1 MAALTN
7 QQHDPTPYS
16 PSPGTGQRAL
26 TTATPP
32 RPLTVG
38 ATLAA
43 VLAFLG
49 LTLVGL
55 ALVGAAPAG
64 AAQVPVMGAD
74 TARRLPGP
82 PSGYT
87 VPVDGRLRGD
97 GFTATITGV
106 ATGPGT
112 ATLRARPGQR
122 LWAWGVTV
130 TRGHPASG
138 GAPVTVSVTVTA
150 GSDMTPVPLPS
161 TTTGSGVSWFLV
173 SVPATAPDVTVTLS
187 ADESSAVFSLS
198 KMVREDPQPTASYRD
213 PTSWET
219 TVTDPQ
225 TVTLPA
231 SFVDDQGFS
240 FPVDPEPIMF
250 TSATLSYWA
259 PDQPGHTA
267 TTTDQAWLVVHL
279 SSGGNDPN
287 VAFADDA
294 TLPATD
300 LALTVPGQAPVPAT
314 DFPGPTI
321 PPDSSAA
328 ITPDI
333 FGGDTYA
340 FQVPATITT
349 ATLAV
354 TPGSYPA
361 DATDTGIATFP
372 LTLPAPVTPTPP
384 PGASTRP
391 GRLTALPAGTTPN
404 TSRAGSGTKKTASP
418 PLTQPNGTSHTG
430 LIAALIA
437 VVVVLAAGSVLVARR
452 RRTPTLAATG
462 APPGATAFRSPTPTP
477 APAPADPVS
486 PPAPAEKT
494 DPSPTGGPPEPDHR
508 RVDDHDAD
516 DHTTADRGADDQSAD
531 DQSADDQSADVP
543 ASVTPAS
550 VTPASVT
557 PATVDPAT
565 VDVAGE
571 RQGPVIPVIPARPVL
586 VLPDPVTPAVPVPS
600 VRVLGHVRVD
610 GFVDLPAQGP
620 LVDLL
625 IFLALHPG
633 RAFLNDTLRGRLAEG
648 DEAEVSEQTMQSYVS
663 RLRRHLPAGADLVYS
678 RSGYRLAGVTTDLTV
693 FDDLAATTPA
703 PATTPGGAH
712 GADGDADLEAI
723 ASVSAALAL
732 VEGEPFETGHAPRWV
747 TDENFRSDIQK
758 KTAAAARRLDTLTS
772 PFGAYDRAL
781 WGYHQAIIADPD
793 DQALAADALTT
804 AHRHLRPG
812 TLVHEWDQTLERL
825 AAAGQKP
832 SADLG
837 AHYQR
842 LRQHSPA

>member
-1 MAALTN
+1 MIWCVRAARARGTATLTN
-7 QQHDPTPYS
+7 QQHDPTPNS
-16 PSPGTGQRAL
+16 PSPATAQRAP

-38 ATLAA
+38 VTLAA
-43 VLAFLG
+43 VLALLG
-49 LTLVGL
+49 LT
-55 ALVGAAPAG
+55 LVGAAPAG

-82 PSGYT
+82 PSGYA
-87 VPVDGRLRGD
+87 VAVDGRLRGD

-130 TRGHPASG
+130 TRGKPATG
-138 GAPVTVSVTVTA
+138 GAPVTVSMTVTA
-150 GSDMTPVPLPS
+150 GSDTTPVPLPAPS
-161 TTTGSGVSWFLV
+161 SSTGSGVSWFLA

-198 KMVREDPQPTASYRD
+198 KMAREDPQPAASYRD

-240 FPVDPEPIMF
+240 FPVNPEPITF

-279 SSGGNDPN
+279 NSGGNDPN

-294 TLPATD
+294 TLPGTD
-300 LALTVPGQAPVPAT
+300 LTLTVPGQAPVSAT

-321 PPDSSAA
+321 DPNSSAA

-361 DATDTGIATFP
+361 DGSDIGTATDTGIATFP
-372 LTLPAPVTPTPP
+372 LTLPTPVTPTPP
-384 PGASTRP
+384 AGASTRP
-391 GRLTALPAGTTPN
+391 GRLTALPAGTTPE
-404 TSRAGSGTKKTASP
+404 TGRAGSGNQKTASP
-418 PLTQPNGTSHTG
+418 PITQPNGTSHAG

-462 APPGATAFRSPTPTP
+462 APPGATAFRSPMPT
-477 APAPADPVS
+477 PAPADPVS

-494 DPSPTGGPPEPDHR
+494 DPSPTGGPAEPDDR
-508 RVDDHDAD
+508 RVDDH
-516 DHTTADRGADDQSAD
+516 GADDQSAD
-531 DQSADDQSADVP
+531 PS
-543 ASVTPAS
+543 
-550 VTPASVT
+550 
-557 PATVDPAT
+557 ATVDPAT
-565 VDVAGE
+565 VDVPGE
-571 RQGPVIPVIPARPVL
+571 RQGPVIPARPVL
-586 VLPDPVTPAVPVPS
+586 VLPDPVTPPVPVPS

-625 IFLALHPG
+625 TFLALHPG

-663 RLRRHLPAGADLVYS
+663 RLRRHLPPGAELVYS
-678 RSGYRLAGVTTDLTV
+678 RSGYRLVGVTTDLTV
-693 FDDLAATTPA
+693 FDDLTATTPA
-703 PATTPGGAH
+703 TTVTPG

-732 VEGEPFETGHAPRWV
+732 VEGEPFETGQAPRWI
-747 TDENFRSDIQK
+747 TDENFRSDTQK

-772 PFGAYDRAL
+772 PCGAYDRAL
-781 WGYHQAIIADPD
+781 WGYHQALIADPD
-793 DQALAADALTT
+793 DQALAADALIV
-804 AHRHLRPG
+804 AHRHPRPG
-812 TLVHEWDQTLERL
+812 TLAHEWDETIERL

-832 SADLG
+832 SADLVG
-837 AHYQR
+837 HYER
-842 LRQHSPA
+842 LRRHPPA

>member
-1 MAALTN
+1 MATLTT
-7 QQHDPTPYS
+7 QKHHPTPNR
-16 PSPGTGQRAL
+16 PSPVAGQRAL
-26 TTATPP
+26 PPATPV
-32 RPLTVG
+32 RPLTARV
-38 ATLAA
+38 TLAAFAA
-43 VLAFLG
+43 VLALLG
-49 LTLVGL
+49 PL
-55 ALVGAAPAG
+55 LVGAAPAG

-82 PSGYT
+82 PSGYA

-112 ATLRARPGQR
+112 ATLRARSGQR

-130 TRGHPASG
+130 TGGKPATG
-138 GAPVTVSVTVTA
+138 GAPVTVSMTVTA
-150 GSDMTPVPLPS
+150 GSDTTPVPLPAPS
-161 TTTGSGVSWFLV
+161 SSTGSGGSWFLA
-173 SVPATAPDVTVTLS
+173 SVPATATDVTVTLS

-198 KMVREDPQPTASYRD
+198 KMAREDPQPAASYRD

-267 TTTDQAWLVVHL
+267 TNPDQAWLVVHL
-279 SSGGNDPN
+279 NSGGNDPN

-300 LALTVPGQAPVPAT
+300 LTLTVPGQAPLPAT

-321 PPDSSAA
+321 PSDSSAA

-349 ATLAV
+349 VTLAV

-361 DATDTGIATFP
+361 DGSDIGTATDTGIATFP

-391 GRLTALPAGTTPN
+391 GRLTALPAGTTPK
-404 TSRAGSGTKKTASP
+404 TGRAGSGNQKTASP
-418 PLTQPNGTSHTG
+418 PITQPNGTSHTG

-437 VVVVLAAGSVLVARR
+437 VVVVLAAGSVLVTCRR
-452 RRTPTLAATG
+452 WTPTLAATG
-462 APPGATAFRSPTPTP
+462 APPGATAFRSPMPT
-477 APAPADPVS
+477 PAPADPVS
-486 PPAPAEKT
+486 PPVPAEKT
-494 DPSPTGGPPEPDHR
+494 DPSPAGGPAEPDGR
-508 RVDDHDAD
+508 RVDDH
-516 DHTTADRGADDQSAD
+516 GADDQSAD
-531 DQSADDQSADVP
+531 A
-543 ASVTPAS
+543 
-550 VTPASVT
+550 
-557 PATVDPAT
+557 PATVDPAP
-565 VDVAGE
+565 VEPAPVVVPGE
-571 RQGPVIPVIPARPVL
+571 RQGPVIPARPVL
-586 VLPDPVTPAVPVPS
+586 VLPDPVTPLVPVPS

-610 GFVDLPAQGP
+610 GFVDLPPQGP

-633 RAFLNDTLRGRLAEG
+633 RAFLNDTLRGRLGEG

-663 RLRRHLPAGADLVYS
+663 RLRRHLPAGAELVYS
-678 RSGYRLAGVTTDLTV
+678 RSGYRLVGVTTDLTV
-693 FDDLAATTPA
+693 FDDLTATTPA
-703 PATTPGGAH
+703 TTVTPG

-732 VEGEPFETGHAPRWV
+732 VEGEPFEIGQAPRWI
-747 TDENFRSDIQK
+747 TDENFRSDTQK

-772 PFGAYDRAL
+772 PCGAYDRAL
-781 WGYHQAIIADPD
+781 WGYHQALIADPD
-793 DQALAADALTT
+793 DQALAADAVSV
-804 AHRHLRPG
+804 AHRHPRPG
-812 TLVHEWDQTLERL
+812 TLVHEWDETLERL

-832 SADLG
+832 SADLV
-837 AHYQR
+837 AHYER
-842 LRQHSPA
+842 LRRHPPA

>member
-1 MAALTN
+1 MATLTN
-7 QQHDPTPYS
+7 QQHDPTPNR
-16 PSPGTGQRAL
+16 PSPATGQRAV
-26 TTATPP
+26 TTAAPVRLVTA
-32 RPLTVG
+32 RV
-38 ATLAA
+38 TLA
-43 VLAFLG
+43 VILALLG
-49 LTLVGL
+49 PG
-55 ALVGAAPAG
+55 LVGAAPAG

-112 ATLRARPGQR
+112 TTLRARPGQR
-122 LWAWGVTV
+122 LWAWGITV
-130 TRGHPASG
+130 TGSKPASG
-138 GAPVTVSVTVTA
+138 GAPVTVSMTVTA
-150 GSDMTPVPLPS
+150 GSDTTPVPLPAPS
-161 TTTGSGVSWFLV
+161 TSTGSGVSWFLA
-173 SVPATAPDVTVTLS
+173 SVPATAPDVMVTLS
-187 ADESSAVFSLS
+187 AAESSAVFSLS
-198 KMVREDPQPTASYRD
+198 KMAREDPQPAASYRD

-267 TTTDQAWLVVHL
+267 TTPDMAWLVVHL
-279 SSGGNDPN
+279 DSGGNDPN

-294 TLPATD
+294 TLPGTD
-300 LALTVPGQAPVPAT
+300 LTLTVPGQAPVPAT

-321 PPDSSAA
+321 DPNSSAA

-361 DATDTGIATFP
+361 DGSDIGTATDTGTATFP
-372 LTLPAPVTPTPP
+372 ITLPTPVTPTPP

-391 GRLTALPAGTTPN
+391 GRLTAVPAGTTPK
-404 TSRAGSGTKKTASP
+404 TGRAGGTGGTGSGTKKTAASP
-418 PLTQPNGTSHTG
+418 ITQHTGTSHTG

-437 VVVVLAAGSVLVARR
+437 VVVVLAAGSMLVARR
-452 RRTPTLAATG
+452 RRTPALAAG
-462 APPGATAFRSPTPTP
+462 VPPGATAFHSPTPSPT
-477 APAPADPVS
+477 PAPADPVS
-486 PPAPAEKT
+486 APVPAEKT
-494 DPSPTGGPPEPDHR
+494 DSSPTGGPAEPDDR
-508 RVDDHDAD
+508 RVEDH
-516 DHTTADRGADDQSAD
+516 GADDQSAD
-531 DQSADDQSADVP
+531 DAA
-543 ASVTPAS
+543 
-550 VTPASVT
+550 
-557 PATVDPAT
+557 ATVDPAPVEPAP
-565 VDVAGE
+565 VDPAAIGVHGE
-571 RQGPVIPVIPARPVL
+571 RQGPVIPARPVL

-610 GFVDLPAQGP
+610 GFVDLPALGP

-625 IFLALHPG
+625 TFLALHPG

-663 RLRRHLPAGADLVYS
+663 RLRRHLPPGAELVYS

-703 PATTPGGAH
+703 PTATPGGAH
-712 GADGDADLEAI
+712 GDADPEAI

-732 VEGEPFETGHAPRWV
+732 VEGEPFETGPAPRWV
-747 TDENFRSDIQK
+747 TDENFRADTRK
-758 KTAAAARRLDTLTS
+758 KLAAAARRLDTLTS
-772 PFGAYDRAL
+772 PCGAYDRAL
-781 WGYHQAIIADPD
+781 WGYHQALIADPD
-793 DQALAADALTT
+793 DQALAADAVSV
-804 AHRHLRPG
+804 AHRHPRPG
-812 TLVHEWDQTLERL
+812 TLVHEWAETLERL

-832 SADLG
+832 SADLV
-837 AHYQR
+837 AHYER
-842 LRQHSPA
+842 LRQDPPA